1 MNNLTVAVILT
12 FAVLTSA
19 QETKKENPVKT
30 ALGIAAVSA
39 LSGILSPAFFEEF
52 TSESFY
58 DSSEG
63 SDTSESSN
71 NYKIHVVR
79 DEAARFLANPELG
92 PSLPLAKLLLAFRD
106 GELKDRIS
114 QFNDFELTAL
124 LFNGT
129 DQFLQTKGY

>member
-30 ALGIAAVSA
+30 ALGIAAVS
-39 LSGILSPAFFEEF
+39 
-52 TSESFY
+52 
-58 DSSEG
+58 
-63 SDTSESSN
+63 
-71 NYKIHVVR
+71 
-79 DEAARFLANPELG
+79 

-124 LFNGT
+124 LFNGAN
-129 DQFLQTKGY
+129 QYLQTKGY